1 MNIDIFNGVTGLIG
15 KIADKIW
22 PDPLERA
29 KQQVRLMELQQ
40 AGEFKQID
48 AMLEAARQQTDV
60 NKQEAA
66 HGSLFVAGWRPFVG
80 WVCGTSLAYTFIGQ
94 PFITFMCVIGGL
106 DFDPSRLPDLNNGEL
121 MTVLLG
127 MLGLG
132 GLRTY
137 EKSQGVEGARTP
149 KVEKGKAK

>member
-1 MNIDIFNGVTGLIG
+1 MAVNLDVFNGVSSLIG

-29 KQQVRLMELQQ
+29 KQQVRLLELEQ

-48 AMLEAARQQTDV
+48 AMLEAARQQTDI
-60 NKQEAA
+60 NKAEAA
-66 HGSLFVAGWRPFVG
+66 HASVFVSGWRPAVG
-80 WVCGTSLAYTFIGQ
+80 WVCVATLACNFIAV
-94 PFITFMCVIGGL
+94 PLLAWASTVI
-106 DFDPSRLPDLNNGEL
+106 DPSIPAPPRLEMAEL
-121 MTVLLG
+121 FQVLLG

-137 EKSQGVEGARTP
+137 ERLQGVARS
-149 KVEKGKAK
+149 K